1 MRVLHLIARLNV
13 GGTARYITRLA
24 EDMPGRGIETFV
36 ATGLVQGDESEDPSA
51 QLIDVIR
58 VASLG
63 RAINPLKD
71 WRARQEFLKIIDE
84 VQPDVLH
91 THTFKAGVIGR
102 ARIDQINKA
111 AGRELTFVH
120 TFHGH
125 LFDDPE
131 FSGTKNWAITAL
143 ERRYAMRTDTL
154 VTVGEQVSR
163 DLLQREVGNPQ
174 QYINIPPGIDALQI
188 TPRKQAFANLNITDD
203 GRIVIGWIARVTGVK
218 NPLRAL
224 EVARAIPEAHFVMAG
239 GGDLLETIRAAAPSN
254 VTVLGWADAGDL
266 FGVSDIV
273 LSTSENEGMPI
284 ALIEAQLA
292 GKPVVATDVGAV
304 AEVIANGETGFVVTK
319 QTAQLVNAINKLI
332 ANPQLRQ
339 QFGTAAANRATEL
352 FSAERMINSHLEL
365 YQSLRKHN

>member
-1 MRVLHLIARLNV
+1 MRVLHVIARLNV

-24 EDMPGRGIETFV
+24 EEMPGRGVETFV
-36 ATGLVQGDESEDPSA
+36 ASGFVQGAESEDPSA
-51 QLIDVIR
+51 QAINVMRI
-58 VASLG
+58 ASLG

-71 WRARQEFLKIIDE
+71 LQARRELLEIIE
-84 VQPDVLH
+84 KVQPDVLH

-102 ARIDQINKA
+102 ARILQIHRA
-111 AGRELTFVH
+111 AGKELQFVH

-131 FSGTKNWAITAL
+131 FSGGRSWAITAL
-143 ERRYAMRTDTL
+143 ERRYAMRSKAL
-154 VTVGEQVSR
+154 VVVGEQVSQ
-163 DLLQREVGNPQ
+163 DLLEREIGNPN
-174 QYINIPPGIDALQI
+174 QYVNIPPGVDALHI
-188 TPRKQAFANLNITDD
+188 TPRTQAFSNLNLPDD

-224 EVARAIPEAHFVMAG
+224 EVARAIPEAHFVIAG
-239 GGDLLETIRAAAPSN
+239 GGDLLETIKANAPSN
-254 VTVLGWADAGDL
+254 VSVLGWSDAKDV

-304 AEVIANGETGFVVTK
+304 AEVIANGKTGFVVPK
-319 QTAQLVNAINKLI
+319 QTAQLVDAINKLI
-332 ANPQLRQ
+332 AKPQLRD
-339 QFGTAAANRATEL
+339 QFGILAATRAQAL
-352 FSAERMINSHLEL
+352 FSVERMINAHVEL
-365 YQSLRKHN
+365 YQGLHERY

>member
-24 EDMPGRGIETFV
+24 KDMPGRGIETSV
-36 ATGLVQGDESEDPSA
+36 ATGYVQGEETEDPTA
-51 QLIDVIR
+51 EFIDVIR

-71 WRARQEFLKIIDE
+71 LPARNEFLKIIE
-84 VQPDVLH
+84 KVQPDVLH

-102 ARIDQINKA
+102 ARISQIYRA
-111 AGRELTFVH
+111 AGKELKFVH

-131 FSGTKNWAITAL
+131 FSSSKNWAITAL
-143 ERRYAMRTDTL
+143 ERRYAMRTNTL
-154 VTVGEQVSR
+154 VTVGEQVSK
-163 DLLQREVGNPQ
+163 DLLQREVGNPN
-174 QYINIPPGIDALQI
+174 QYLNIPPGVNPLLI
-188 TPRKQAFANLNITDD
+188 TPRQQAFANLNLEDD

-224 EVARAIPEAHFVMAG
+224 EVACAIPEAHFVMAG

-254 VTVLGWADAGDL
+254 VTVLGWADARDV

-292 GKPVVATDVGAV
+292 GKPVVATNVGAV
-304 AEVIANGETGFVVTK
+304 AEVIANGDTGYVVAK
-319 QTAQLVNAINKLI
+319 QTIDLVAAIKKLI
-332 ANPQLRQ
+332 NDPHVRER
-339 QFGTAAANRATEL
+339 FGVMATIRATSL
-352 FSAERMINSHLEL
+352 FSVERMINAHYEL
-365 YQSLRKHN
+365 YQSLRERD